1 MSSGEWPAE
10 DTCFGNSVL
19 EYAKQSVWAPAEAQG
34 GPQGASFR
42 RLCSRPFAGRLLALP
57 SYRVAPGDRALPHA
71 PTATEEFR
79 ILVSN

>member
-10 DTCFGNSVL
+10 DTFRGLSPRVC
-19 EYAKQSVWAPAEAQG
+19 QAERLGSCG
-34 GPQGASFR
+34 GTGRAAGSFLPPSLLAAFR
-42 RLCSRPFAGRLLALP
+42 RRLLALP